1 MGINKNVN
9 FMLSEKTSLHQLQ
22 LNRMVY
28 KDVKWL
34 SSHNRYTRIWE
45 MEDSHLISVMKNVS
59 ASLVAAKTF
68 PLVEEFH
75 SYNNI
80 SYHNYAQF
88 LYNEYHFRNK
98 AIEAQYNDYLEMQ
111 IQEDL
116 AKEREYYGSWG
127 EYGDCF

>member
-1 MGINKNVN
+1 MKNVN
-9 FMLSEKTSLHQLQ
+9 FNLSEKTSLHQLQ

-28 KDVKWL
+28 KNVKWR
-34 SSHNRYTRIWE
+34 SSHNRSTRIWE
-45 MEDSHLISVMKNVS
+45 MEDSHLINTMKNV
-59 ASLVAAKTF
+59 AACLVAAKTF
-68 PLVEEFH
+68 PLVKEFK
-75 SYNNI
+75 SYNGT

-98 AIEAQYNDYLEMQ
+98 AIEAQYNNYLDLQ
-111 IQEDL
+111 IQKDL

>member
-1 MGINKNVN
+1 
-9 FMLSEKTSLHQLQ
+9 MLSNKTSLHQLQ

-28 KDVKWL
+28 KDIKWL
-34 SSHNRYTRIWE
+34 SSHNRSTRIWE
-45 MEDSHLISVMKNVS
+45 MEDSHLINTMKNVA
-59 ASLVAAKTF
+59 ASLVASKAF
-68 PLVEEFH
+68 PLVEDFK
-75 SYNNI
+75 SYNGT

-88 LYNEYHFRNK
+88 MYNEQLFRSK
-98 AIEAQYNDYLEMQ
+98 ALEKQYNDYLEYQ